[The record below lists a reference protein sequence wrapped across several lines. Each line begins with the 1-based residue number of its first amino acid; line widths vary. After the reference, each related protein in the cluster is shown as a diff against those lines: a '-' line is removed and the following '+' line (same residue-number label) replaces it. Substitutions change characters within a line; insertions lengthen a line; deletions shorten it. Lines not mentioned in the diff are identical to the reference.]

1 MPGVH
6 LADKGTGLNMDLLL
20 NDIETRVLGALI
32 EKEVTT
38 PEYYPMSL
46 NGLTAAC
53 NQKSNRSP
61 VVSFDEETVVR
72 AIDTLKKKQLAV
84 QSDIGRVPKY
94 AHNFTKPHNLIAP
107 EAAILCVLFLRGPQT
122 IGELRS
128 RTERMHHFAGL
139 EAVVKSLDSLADLE
153 HVVKLPRQPG
163 RKEYRYT
170 HLLAGEPDISEVAT
184 ETPPEKATMVVR
196 AENERILALEQ
207 EVTELKAELAEL
219 KTNFE
224 NFKDQFE

>member
-1 MPGVH
+1 
-6 LADKGTGLNMDLLL
+6 MDLLL
-20 NDIETRVLGALI
+20 NDIETRVLGALM

-38 PEYYPMSL
+38 PEYYPLSL

-72 AIDTLKKKQLAV
+72 AIDTLKEKQLAV
-84 QSDIGRVPKY
+84 PSNIGRVPKY
-94 AHNFTKPHNLIAP
+94 AQNFTKLHNLIAP

-122 IGELRS
+122 IGELRG
-128 RTERMHHFAGL
+128 RTERMHRFDGL
-139 EAVVKSLDSLADLE
+139 EAVEESLNSLTELE
-153 HVVKLPRQPG
+153 YVTKLPLQPG
-163 RKEYRYT
+163 RKEHRYT
-170 HLLAGEPDISEVAT
+170 HLLTGEPDMLEVAV
-184 ETPPEKATMVVR
+184 EIPPEKATLVVR

-207 EVTELKAELAEL
+207 EVAELKAEIAEL

-224 NFKDQFE
+224 NFKGQFE